1 MIDADVI
8 VIGAGAAGLVAAAR
22 SAAGGSRTIL
32 LEKNRKAGVKI
43 LMSGGTRC
51 NLTHDCDAAG
61 IIEAFGKN
69 GRFLRQALGELG
81 PRETVAMFHALG
93 VATKVEETGKI
104 FPAAD
109 SAVVVRDALVHQA
122 VTSGVQIELG
132 RSVHGLRIDG
142 SGGFFEVITA
152 AGTCRAVAV
161 IVTVGG
167 KSWPECGTCGDG
179 YGWLEGLGHT
189 IRTPRPALVPL
200 TGGVPWMRELSG
212 LTLPR
217 VEVGVWWAAK
227 TTAASPQPQ
236 SWSKHPV
243 ERRTSGFLFTHFGFS
258 GPAVMDVS
266 RGVTAAAEDCGVRVI
281 ADFLPDHS
289 RDQIIA
295 TLEGARRERGGQH
308 LVTLLSQ
315 WLPRRLAEGIAVQGC
330 GAQGSELHAGARQL
344 HASAPQA
351 SELQRPSPG
360 MKLADLPIAE
370 VRRGQIEQVVQRL
383 KGCPLEVTGTRGFAK
398 AEVTAGGVD
407 LGEVDPRTMAS
418 RKHAGLFI
426 AGEIL
431 DLDGWIGG
439 YNFQAA
445 FSTGHVAGVSAGRF
459 VRERSAAGG

>member
-22 SAAGGSRTIL
+22 SAAGGARTML

-61 IIEAFGKN
+61 IIEGFGKN

-109 SAVVVRDALVHQA
+109 SAVVVRDGLVDQA
-122 VTSGVQIELG
+122 VASGVQIELG
-132 RSVHGLRIDG
+132 RSVHGLRVDG

-152 AGTCRAVAV
+152 AGTCRAAAV

-179 YGWLEGLGHT
+179 YGWLAGLGHT

-227 TTAASPQPQ
+227 TASGSPPPPR
-236 SWSKHPV
+236 WSKHPV

-266 RGVTAAAEDCGVRVI
+266 RGVTAAADDREVRVL
-281 ADFLPDHS
+281 ADFLPDLS
-289 RDQIIA
+289 RDEISA
-295 TLEGARRERGGQH
+295 ALEGARRARGGQH

-315 WLPRRLAEGIAVQGC
+315 WLPRRLAEGIVGC
-330 GAQGSELHAGARQL
+330 GSGHEGRERQERELPNSARQDSELRGHN
-344 HASAPQA
+344 
-351 SELQRPSPG
+351 PG
-360 MKLADLPIAE
+360 LSLGELPIAE
-370 VRRGQIEQVVQRL
+370 VRRDQMERVLQRL

-407 LGEVDPRTMAS
+407 LAEVDPRTMAS